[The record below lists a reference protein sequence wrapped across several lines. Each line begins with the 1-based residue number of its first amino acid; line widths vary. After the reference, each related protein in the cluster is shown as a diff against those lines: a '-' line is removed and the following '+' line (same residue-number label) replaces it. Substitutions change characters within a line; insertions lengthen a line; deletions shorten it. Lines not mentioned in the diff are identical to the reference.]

1 MSRVFGKAKASIK
14 RLLRRE
20 EGAVTVEVVIWL
32 PFLIFLLT
40 LIADASL
47 IFGTKAQVLRIV
59 QDANRAASIGRF
71 RTTAETSAFIRT
83 SMGAYATGATINTVF
98 NAGVVSSTVIIP
110 SANLTATGF
119 FSGMAGFNVT
129 INAQH
134 RLEA

>member
-1 MSRVFGKAKASIK
+1 MRGFSTKGGTSLK

-20 EGAVTVEVVIWL
+20 DGSVTVEIVIWL
-32 PFLIFLLT
+32 PVLIFMLALM
-40 LIADASL
+40 ADASL

-71 RTTAETSAFIRT
+71 RTTQETVKYIRDNLGVYANDATVT
-83 SMGAYATGATINTVF
+83 SVF
-98 NAGVVSSTVIIP
+98 RSGVVSSTVVIP
-110 SANLTATGF
+110 TKALTATGF
-119 FSGMAGFNVT
+119 FSGMANFNVT